1 MNFETK
7 TSSTAPSFHTHVFPR
22 PPEYHN
28 KNPFQRSVRG
38 CKIYKKNNS
47 AFNDQLSGSSSF
59 SRPTCNHNHVQLL
72 NPRLCDA
79 CGLDLGNARHAQE
92 QHLINIVKQEDG
104 VLTRNQHARK
114 LHGLGIHISALI
126 EFAYAHDCW
135 DWPTGMVVRDLIKPA
150 TKVNRCRYGDLS
162 ELKEFFGP
170 GPTLRIFIVLTSN
183 LQPQPRSITE
193 SSFV

>member
-114 LHGLGIHISALI
+114 LH
-126 EFAYAHDCW
+126 
-135 DWPTGMVVRDLIKPA
+135 VVL
-150 TKVNRCRYGDLS
+150 VS
-162 ELKEFFGP
+162 
-170 GPTLRIFIVLTSN
+170 IFL
-183 LQPQPRSITE
+183 L
-193 SSFV
+193 